1 MTTIIKNWHLVEVY
15 ESETI
20 NENSVMLMN
29 IAWGIVVEDSKN
41 RFSAGDFVCSSRIVE
56 LTGDGCMRTK
66 SGTIYI
72 GSGVGKVSRL
82 HIEDLKK
89 LRQGFSPDEILIAKL
104 LGGELTDY
112 THC

>member
-1 MTTIIKNWHLVEVY
+1 MATIIKNWHLVEIY
-15 ESETI
+15 DCETI
-20 NENSVMLMN
+20 NSDSEAYMN
-29 IAWGIVVEDSKN
+29 VAWGIVVEDSKN
-41 RFSAGDFVCSSRIVE
+41 RFSEGDFVCTSRIVE
-56 LTGDGCMRTK
+56 LTDDGCMRTK

-89 LRQGFSPDEILIAKL
+89 LRQGFSPDEILIAKS